1 MPRVVRVIAASAG
14 ILLLPTLVFAQATIA
29 GVVRDPSAA
38 VLPGV
43 SVEASSSV
51 LIEKTRSVVTDGT
64 GQYRITDLPPGTY
77 EMTFSLTGFTT
88 VKREGLE
95 VSGSG
100 VVTINADL
108 RVGALE
114 ETLTVTGQSPIVDTQ
129 SVRREVVLNN
139 ETLSTLPA
147 TRGYGSALAAVP
159 ALNSGGV
166 AGANAQSAPTTPSMT
181 FFTAHGGPSGE
192 GRVMTSGL
200 TVAAP
205 FGGGGVSDVTYDT
218 ANADEMQVL
227 ISGGLG
233 EAETGGPSINIVPK
247 SGGNNFRGSAFYS
260 TSGDWAT
267 SNNLDDELR
276 SYGITKPP
284 TLRTNWDTSF
294 SIGGPIKRDRL
305 WFFANVRGWANANV
319 VDGIFGNRFAGDAS
333 HWDYSRDD
341 SIESRQAEGRKII
354 AARLTAQVTPR
365 NRVTFSHDYQRR
377 CGGSTLR
384 EGGDGCRQSGGD
396 WIASGRT
403 FGADTVSP
411 ETFPGYH
418 NFPYNTTQATYS
430 APVSSRTLIEAGYSR
445 FTYRYARFGQAAPDG
460 LMDIIPVTETSSQ
473 WGRPQF
479 SYRGVFD
486 PLDFGYNDNDAL
498 NSSWRGSVA
507 YVTGSHNMK
516 VGYSGTFIE
525 VHNGRVPNHT
535 QLRYTFNANA
545 PVSTA
550 CPAVAAGSPRLC
562 PTSVSYFL
570 SPRWDQHDRTSAMGF
585 YAQDQWTVGR
595 LTLQGGIRY
604 DRAWS
609 WAPAEGNGTTG
620 TSKFNPA
627 PISFE
632 RTVSVRGYND
642 ITPRFGVSYDL
653 FGNGKTAVKL
663 NGGKYL
669 EAATGDVI
677 YSSNN
682 PAARIITRI
691 GSGPAPARGWTD
703 GNRNYVVDCDL
714 LNPAMQDNLAAGGDL
729 CASVGGAGLNFG
741 SANPNTTT
749 VNPDI
754 LGGWG
759 VRPNDWQIGASVQH
773 ELVPR
778 VSVEFAYNRRWWGN
792 FFVTDNTLTTAAD
805 YDTYSIV
812 IPQHENLPGAGESAQ
827 FVAITPAASA
837 RGAQSY
843 MTSEKDYGAARTA
856 YWHGMDFTATARLRF
871 GLNLQGGTS
880 TGRGVR
886 NNCEITR
893 ALPELL
899 GTARVDS
906 CDVTE
911 KWSTSF
917 RGLAS
922 YTVPKI
928 DVLVSDSM
936 RSLEPTPGAG
946 VATNGLSLAAN
957 YVVPNTC
964 TASSP
969 AGCYSI
975 QQALG
980 RLPANALAT
989 GTTTVNLLNPGELY
1003 ALERTN
1009 LVDMR
1014 FAKILRF
1021 GGRRVDVGVDLYN
1034 LFNSNITTAYQQTY
1048 EQATGGAAWLRP
1060 TAIAAPRLARLH
1072 ATLTF

>member
-1 MPRVVRVIAASAG
+1 MLRFGTVSAALSG
-14 ILLLPTLVFAQATIA
+14 LLVLPSLVFAQATIA
-29 GVVRDPSAA
+29 GVVRDASAA
-38 VLPGV
+38 ILPGV
-43 SVEASSSV
+43 NVEASSSA
-51 LIEKTRSVVTDGT
+51 LIEKVRTSVTDGT

-77 EMTFSLTGFTT
+77 AVTFSLQGFTT
-88 VKREGLE
+88 VKREG
-95 VSGSG
+95 VDVTGSG
-100 VVTINADL
+100 VIAVNVDL
-108 RVGALE
+108 RVGALT
-114 ETLTVTGQSPIVDTQ
+114 ETITVTGASPIVDTQ

-147 TRGYGSALAAVP
+147 TRGYGSALATVP
-159 ALNSGGV
+159 ALNIGGV
-166 AGANAQSAPTTPSMT
+166 AGAGATTAPTTPQMM
-181 FFTAHGGPSGE
+181 FFTAHGGASGE
-192 GRVMTSGL
+192 GRVMTNGL

-218 ANADEMQVL
+218 ANASEMQVL

-247 SGGNNFRGSAFYS
+247 SGGNTFQGSAFYS

-267 SNNLDDELR
+267 SNNVDDQLR
-276 SYGITKPP
+276 AIGITQPP
-284 TLRTNWDTSF
+284 ALRTNWDASF
-294 SIGGPIKRDRL
+294 SLGGPIKKDRL
-305 WFFANVRGWANANV
+305 WFFANLRGWANASV
-319 VDGIFGNRFAGDAS
+319 VPGIYANKLAGDAS
-333 HWDYSRDD
+333 HWDYAADP
-341 SIESRQAEGRKII
+341 SIESRQTESRKIY
-354 AARLTAQVTPR
+354 ALRLTAQLTPK

-384 EGGDGCRQSGGD
+384 EDGEGCRQAGSD

-430 APVSSRTLIEAGYSR
+430 APLSSRTLIEGGYSR
-445 FTYRYARFGQAAPDG
+445 FSYGYARFGMAAPDG
-460 LMDIIPVTETSSQ
+460 LMDLIPVTEQSGIY
-473 WGRPQF
+473 GRTNF

-486 PLDFGYNDNDAL
+486 PLDFGFNDNQAL

-507 YVTGSHNMK
+507 YVTGAHNIK
-516 VGYSGTFIE
+516 VGYTGTFID
-525 VHNGRVPNHT
+525 VRNGRVPNDT
-535 QLRYTFNANA
+535 QLRYTFN
-545 PVSTA
+545 STA
-550 CPAVAAGSPRLC
+550 VNLTCPAADVPRLC
-562 PTSVSYFL
+562 PVSVSYFL
-570 SPRWDQHDRTSAMGF
+570 SPRWDQHDNTETMGF
-585 YAQDQWTVGR
+585 FAQDQWTIGR

-609 WAPAEGNGTTG
+609 WAPAEGNGTTE
-620 TSKFNPA
+620 TSKFNPT

-642 ITPRFGVSYDL
+642 ITPRFGVAYDL
-653 FGNGKTAVKL
+653 FGTGKTAIKI

-703 GNRNYVVDCDL
+703 GNRNFAVDCNL
-714 LNPAMQDNLAAGGDL
+714 LSPALQDNLASGGDL
-729 CASVGGAGLNFG
+729 CAAVGGVGLNFG
-741 SANPNTTT
+741 NANPNTTT
-749 VNPDI
+749 INPDI

-759 VRPNDWQIGASVQH
+759 VRPYDWQFGASIQH
-773 ELVPR
+773 ELLPR
-778 VSVEFAYNRRWWGN
+778 LSVEAAYNRRWWGN
-792 FFVTDNTLTTAAD
+792 FFVTDNVLTTAAD
-805 YDTYSIV
+805 YEHYSLP
-812 IPQHENLPGAGESAQ
+812 IPQHENLPGGGEMAP
-827 FVAITPAASA
+827 FVAITAAANA
-837 RGAQSY
+837 RGAQNY
-843 MTSEKDYGAARTA
+843 MTSEKDYGDARTS
-856 YWHGMDFTATARLRF
+856 YWHGVDFTTTARLSF
-871 GLNLQGGTS
+871 GLNLQAGTS
-880 TGRGVR
+880 TGRAVR
-886 NNCEITR
+886 DNCAVTQ

-922 YTVPKI
+922 YTVPKL
-928 DVLVSDSM
+928 DVLVSASM
-936 RSLEPTPGAG
+936 RSLEVAGGGA
-946 VATNGLSLAAN
+946 VATSGLSLAAN

-964 TASSP
+964 GPNSA
-969 AGCYSI
+969 ANCYSI

-980 RLPANALAT
+980 RLPAQALAT
-989 GTTTVNLLNPGELY
+989 GNTTVNLLNPGQLY

-1021 GGRRVDVGVDLYN
+1021 GGRRTDVGVDLYN
-1034 LFNSNITTAYQQTY
+1034 LFNSNVATAYQQTY
-1048 EQATGGAAWLRP
+1048 EQVTGGAAWLRP
-1060 TAIAAPRLARLH
+1060 TAIAAPRLARFH
-1072 ATLTF
+1072 VTFDF